1 MTQTRA
7 APATTAS
14 PIDDRA
20 QLTVITGLSAVLFFL
35 VLVPIDAVPEIP
47 VDIDQKP
54 FFVPLTLVALLPVG
68 RASLAVGFGAALG
81 EAMRDVL
88 EGYEVDDTLGFVG
101 YVLAFTVAG
110 FLIGQRPDSRIRL
123 ATGAL
128 VAGFVQ
134 AVFEGASFALL
145 GSEGTD
151 VAIESTVGNTITHGL
166 IGGAIPLVFV
176 APHFAGKIERFL
188 GFVPKGWDRPSPLA
202 GGPGTDRDGRDG
214 GPRRPPRPPGD
225 TVEALA

>member
-1 MTQTRA
+1 MAQTPTA
-7 APATTAS
+7 QATGAS

-35 VLVPIDAVPEIP
+35 MLVPIDAVPEIP

-81 EAMRDVL
+81 EAMRDIL

-101 YVLAFTVAG
+101 YVLAFTLAG
-110 FLIGQRPDSRIRL
+110 FLIGQRPDSRLRL
-123 ATGAL
+123 VTGAL

-134 AVFEGASFALL
+134 AAFEGASFALL
-145 GSEGTD
+145 GSEGTG
-151 VAIESTVGNTITHGL
+151 VAIESTIGNTITHGV

-188 GFVPKGWDRPSPLA
+188 GYPPKGWDRPSPLDELTGSNHRPEA
-202 GGPGTDRDGRDG
+202 
-214 GPRRPPRPPGD
+214 PRRRPSQPGD
-225 TVEALA
+225 PAEALA

>member
-1 MTQTRA
+1 MATGTTGTTETGTEMA
-7 APATTAS
+7 ASEASGAS
-14 PIDDRA
+14 PIDHSA

-35 VLVPIDAVPEIP
+35 LLVPIDAIPEIP

-88 EGYEVDDTLGFVG
+88 EGYEVDDTFGFVG
-101 YVLAFTVAG
+101 YVLAFTLAAFVV
-110 FLIGQRPDSRIRL
+110 GQRPDSRTRL
-123 ATGAL
+123 A
-128 VAGFVQ
+128 VAAVMCGFVQ

-145 GSEGTD
+145 GDEGVD
-151 VAIESTVGNTITHGL
+151 VAVESTVGNTITHGV

-188 GFVPKGWDRPSPLA
+188 GFAPKGWDHPSPI
-202 GGPGTDRDGRDG
+202 TGRVTA
-214 GPRRPPRPPGD
+214 PRRA
-225 TVEALA
+225 TA